1 MEKCTLLLNEILG
14 QEKWCKLFLDTLK
27 NIGRRKKEL
36 KVREWLEA
44 VHFNHQALLFIATQ
58 KAEGIS
64 EYNIEESLQWK
75 EDKVSRFIL
84 DDNVSEFCRIYKDYI
99 EDIISFIKRK

>member
-27 NIGRRKKEL
+27 NIGKRKKEL
-36 KVREWLEA
+36 KIREWLEA
-44 VHFNHQALLFIATQ
+44 INFNHQALLFIATQ

-64 EYNIEESLQWK
+64 EKNIEESLQWK
-75 EDKVSRFIL
+75 EDKVNRFIL
-84 DDNVSEFCRIYKDYI
+84 DDDVSEFCKIYKDYI
-99 EDIISFIKRK
+99 EDIISFIKRN

>member
-27 NIGRRKKEL
+27 NIGKRKKEL
-36 KVREWLEA
+36 KIREWLEA
-44 VHFNHQALLFIATQ
+44 IHFNHKALLFIATQ
-58 KAEGIS
+58 KAEEID
-64 EYNIEESLQWK
+64 EKTIEESLQWK

-84 DDNVSEFCRIYKDYI
+84 DDDVSEFCKIYKDYI
-99 EDIISFIKRK
+99 EDIVSFIKRK

>member
-1 MEKCTLLLNEILG
+1 MEKCTLLLSKILG
-14 QEKWCKLFLDTLK
+14 KEKWFKLFLNTLT
-27 NIGRRKKEL
+27 NVIERKKEL
-36 KVREWLEA
+36 KIREWLEA

-64 EYNIEESLQWK
+64 EKNIEESLQWK

-99 EDIISFIKRK
+99 EDIISFIKRN